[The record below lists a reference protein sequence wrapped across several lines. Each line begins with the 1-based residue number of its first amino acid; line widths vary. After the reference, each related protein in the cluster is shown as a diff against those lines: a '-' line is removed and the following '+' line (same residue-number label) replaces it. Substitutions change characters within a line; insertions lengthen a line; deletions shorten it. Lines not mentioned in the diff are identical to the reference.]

1 MGNCTLFAWLQ
12 AFMWQ
17 FTFESFLQVLR
28 VYQAPNVRF
37 NCSFLYNY
45 IQCTHIED
53 CKYAAKTVWQASEQ
67 GNLTRVQE
75 CLEELGIH
83 VDARDPLGATP
94 LIVASKAGQ
103 EEVVRYLLDA
113 GADVDCQDGEG
124 WTSLMYS
131 CMFLKLSICDILLD
145 RNANIHLK
153 NATEGTCL
161 LLSAHANA
169 PVALVE
175 RLLDMGADINHR
187 QRYGF
192 TALLF
197 AVSGGY
203 PEIAELLIRR
213 GADVHLNNNIFGTCP
228 IHVAVNNGDTCITK
242 LLLDSGSPLNPR
254 SARSMTPLMIAS
266 ARGQLDLVELLLE
279 RGAPVNEQEGP
290 PTSSDV
296 IDSFTQVSQEVRQAL
311 SLPQVF
317 ELEIFVERVG
327 RGSTALHMAVKQ
339 GDVEVVKTLM
349 SYGADP
355 NLRNDRGESALDMA
369 NETIIDALVQ
379 GEGVSM

>member
-1 MGNCTLFAWLQ
+1 M
-12 AFMWQ
+12 
-17 FTFESFLQVLR
+17 
-28 VYQAPNVRF
+28 
-37 NCSFLYNY
+37 
-45 IQCTHIED
+45 
-53 CKYAAKTVWQASEQ
+53 YAAKTVWQASEQ

-153 NATEGTCL
+153 NAAEGTCL

-213 GADVHLNNNIFGTCP
+213 GADVNLNNNIFGTCP
-228 IHVAVNNGDTCITK
+228 IHVAVNNGDTYITK

-254 SARSMTPLMIAS
+254 SARSLTPLMIAS

-296 IDSFTQVSQEVRQAL
+296 IDSFTQMSQEVRQAL

-317 ELEIFVERVG
+317 ELEIFVDRVG